1 MKQYI
6 DLLQDVYLNGI
17 WKDPAR
23 AGMPRTKEV
32 FCRTMR
38 FNMADGFPLLT
49 TKKMFTKG
57 IVSEL
62 LWVLKGDTNIQ
73 YLLEH
78 DNKIWV
84 DDCYKFYRRR
94 GGKMTKDEWLE
105 AVKAGKKF
113 DKVLLKQGLEGAQFR
128 ELMELLKE
136 NDIQFQFVPAERLNR
151 AVRGAHQGVL
161 AYISQIDYVDIEQL
175 VNNALGRSE
184 NPLLVILDGVSD
196 VRNLGAIGRRL
207 ECAGGH
213 GIIVP
218 AKGGAAINADAVKA
232 SAGALMRMDTCKVS
246 NLRVAAYYLQQSG
259 FRLIAA
265 TEKTDNLIY
274 DVDMTGPC
282 AIIMGSEGKG
292 ISQSMLDLADDK
304 AAIPMAGEI
313 TSLNVSVASA
323 VLMYAAV
330 RQRRA
335 KG

>member
-1 MKQYI
+1 M
-6 DLLQDVYLNGI
+6 NH
-17 WKDPAR
+17 WKI
-23 AGMPRTKEV
+23 
-32 FCRTMR
+32 
-38 FNMADGFPLLT
+38 NMEE
-49 TKKMFTKG
+49 KKM
-57 IVSEL
+57 
-62 LWVLKGDTNIQ
+62 Q
-73 YLLEH
+73 YLFGMH
-78 DNKIWV
+78 PV
-84 DDCYKFYRRR
+84 
-94 GGKMTKDEWLE
+94 LE

-113 DKVLLKQGLEGAQFR
+113 EKVLLKQGLEGVQFR
-128 ELMELLKE
+128 ELMELLKVNE
-136 NDIQFQFVPAERLNR
+136 IPFQFVPGERLNR

-184 NPLLVILDGVSD
+184 NPLLVILDGVS
-196 VRNLGAIGRRL
+196 GAIARSL

-246 NLRVAAYYLQQSG
+246 NLRVAAYYLKQSG
-259 FRLIAA
+259 FKLVAA

-292 ISQSMLDLADDK
+292 ISQTMLDLADDK

-323 VLMYAAV
+323 VLMYEAV
-330 RQRRA
+330 RQRIA
-335 KG
+335 K

>member
-1 MKQYI
+1 M
-6 DLLQDVYLNGI
+6 
-17 WKDPAR
+17 
-23 AGMPRTKEV
+23 
-32 FCRTMR
+32 
-38 FNMADGFPLLT
+38 
-49 TKKMFTKG
+49 
-57 IVSEL
+57 
-62 LWVLKGDTNIQ
+62 Q
-73 YLLEH
+73 YLFGMH
-78 DNKIWV
+78 PV
-84 DDCYKFYRRR
+84 
-94 GGKMTKDEWLE
+94 LE
-105 AVKAGKKF
+105 AIKAGKKF
-113 DKVLLKQGLEGAQFR
+113 DKVLLKQGLEGPQFK
-128 ELMELLKE
+128 ELMDLMKQNE
-136 NDIQFQFVPAERLNR
+136 IPFQFVPVERFNR

-161 AYISQIDYVDIEQL
+161 AYISEIEYVDIEQL

-196 VRNLGAIGRRL
+196 VRNLGAIARSL

-323 VLMYAAV
+323 VLMYEAV
-330 RQRRA
+330 RQRLG
-335 KG
+335 K

>member
-1 MKQYI
+1 M
-6 DLLQDVYLNGI
+6 
-17 WKDPAR
+17 
-23 AGMPRTKEV
+23 
-32 FCRTMR
+32 
-38 FNMADGFPLLT
+38 
-49 TKKMFTKG
+49 
-57 IVSEL
+57 
-62 LWVLKGDTNIQ
+62 Q
-73 YLLEH
+73 YLFGMH
-78 DNKIWV
+78 PV
-84 DDCYKFYRRR
+84 
-94 GGKMTKDEWLE
+94 LE
-105 AVKAGKKF
+105 AIRAGKKF
-113 DKVLLKQGLEGAQFR
+113 DKVLLKQGLEGPQFK
-128 ELMELLKE
+128 ELMDLMKQNE
-136 NDIQFQFVPAERLNR
+136 IPFQFVPVERLNR
-151 AVRGAHQGVL
+151 AARGAHQGVL
-161 AYISQIDYVDIEQL
+161 AYISEIEYVDIEQL

-196 VRNLGAIGRRL
+196 VRNLGAIARSL

-313 TSLNVSVASA
+313 TSLNVSVASS
-323 VLMYAAV
+323 VLMYEAV
-330 RQRRA
+330 RQRLG
-335 KG
+335 K

>member
-1 MKQYI
+1 M
-6 DLLQDVYLNGI
+6 
-17 WKDPAR
+17 
-23 AGMPRTKEV
+23 
-32 FCRTMR
+32 
-38 FNMADGFPLLT
+38 
-49 TKKMFTKG
+49 
-57 IVSEL
+57 
-62 LWVLKGDTNIQ
+62 Q
-73 YLLEH
+73 YLFGMH
-78 DNKIWV
+78 PV
-84 DDCYKFYRRR
+84 
-94 GGKMTKDEWLE
+94 LE
-105 AVKAGKKF
+105 AIKAGKKF
-113 DKVLLKQGLEGAQFR
+113 DKVLLKQGLEGPQFK
-128 ELMELLKE
+128 ELMDLMKE
-136 NDIQFQFVPAERLNR
+136 NEIPFQFVPVERLNR
-151 AVRGAHQGVL
+151 AARGAHQGVL
-161 AYISQIDYVDIEQL
+161 AYISEIEYVDIEQL

-196 VRNLGAIGRRL
+196 VRNLGAIARSL

-323 VLMYAAV
+323 VLMYEAV
-330 RQRRA
+330 RQRLG
-335 KG
+335 K

>member
-1 MKQYI
+1 M
-6 DLLQDVYLNGI
+6 
-17 WKDPAR
+17 
-23 AGMPRTKEV
+23 EE
-32 FCRTMR
+32 
-38 FNMADGFPLLT
+38 
-49 TKKMFTKG
+49 KKM
-57 IVSEL
+57 
-62 LWVLKGDTNIQ
+62 Q
-73 YLLEH
+73 YLFGMH
-78 DNKIWV
+78 PV
-84 DDCYKFYRRR
+84 
-94 GGKMTKDEWLE
+94 LE
-105 AVKAGKKF
+105 AIKAGKKF
-113 DKVLLKQGLEGAQFR
+113 DKVMLKQGLEGPQFK
-128 ELMELLKE
+128 ELMDLMKE
-136 NDIQFQFVPAERLNR
+136 NEIPFQFVPVERLNR
-151 AVRGAHQGVL
+151 AARGAHQGVL
-161 AYISQIDYVDIEQL
+161 AYISEIEYVDIEQL

-196 VRNLGAIGRRL
+196 VRNLGAIARSL

-282 AIIMGSEGKG
+282 AVIMGSEGKG
-292 ISQSMLDLADDK
+292 ISQSMLDLADAK

-323 VLMYAAV
+323 VLMYEAV
-330 RQRRA
+330 RQRLG
-335 KG
+335 K